1 MNREQLEKRFLTS
14 GSRHT
19 LSPAKKEQI
28 IKLLFLSQFEDIFV
42 MRTKFSDSLCSL
54 IQDKYIDLLSKETNN
69 KFREFGYF
77 VPRTPFKDFYNDE
90 ELKDIKVKT
99 YKELRAYYNDIL
111 VPMLQKSSEKEAII
125 SINNYKFR
133 KLDDK
138 SCLIK

>member
-1 MNREQLEKRFLTS
+1 MNRGQLEKRFLTS

-28 IKLLFLSQFEDIFV
+28 IKLLFLNQFEDIFV

-69 KFREFGYF
+69 KFKEFGYF
-77 VPRTPFKDFYNDE
+77 VIRKPYIDFYSEE

-99 YKELRAYYNDIL
+99 YKELLNYYNLTL
-111 VPMLQKSSEKEAII
+111 VPMLQKASEKEAII
-125 SINNYKFR
+125 SINDYKFR

-138 SCLIK
+138 SHLIK